1 MKQNK
6 ISILQQLVIALL
18 LLPFFHTSLHAQP
31 ANYPMAA
38 QIPAPVL
45 QANVSAVGVKGLKT
59 YYYFFVARYPI
70 GNSISSPGFVISN
83 ANATLSSSNYV
94 LINWTIPSALITG
107 FDVIRLT
114 TPNIGA
120 GSCSSCLVM
129 SNTLTSTF
137 RDQSNSTLGNY
148 TFTTAAQATVNISL
162 DNASSNEPQ
171 LKFDANPPSRFLP
184 GNTFDVDFS
193 ITRTVKPFRTVTTL
207 PLTCSAFE
215 VAVLSPGGGVYE
227 CIAGTWTLISGGGG
241 GGICPGGSS
250 GDIQYNNAGN
260 CGGLA
265 PVDDAALI
273 GNGTIYQTKIL
284 PDCVD
289 TAGNHLNYATAGNT
303 FSCGNSASSGGAG
316 GQFTITRTSNVLFTL
331 TPPTNG
337 YVPACLNKSFN
348 STTPITV
355 TLGAGS
361 AAATAAFNLYFNCP
375 TGAVLV
381 DTTAAVT
388 QGNVTLAGGTFANAA
403 ATVNVFPV
411 DTIKIATLTAGTI
424 ADQFT
429 SPGFTNWQPSA
440 STSVISPGTCLT
452 KTDNADGSR
461 TLVATSNLIDPTC
474 AGTTAANTTSVGSYD
489 PMSFP
494 GNTAVSVIAAPN
506 DVNCFEFV
514 IPFNFT
520 FTKGAAHGFID
531 TGHYSLAIYNATGG
545 AAAPLIVQSDT
556 FAGGGAPVDLF
567 TFAST
572 TLTGGKAYLYCWT
585 GDVAADNY
593 LGSNTGT
600 FIGDIGNVWTTKR
613 IFKATNPSVG
623 TVTLTFPAT
632 TGARLATTKEILY
645 VKLGQN

>member
-6 ISILQQLVIALL
+6 ISILQQLIITLL
-18 LLPFFHTSLHAQP
+18 LLPFFYTSLHAQP
-31 ANYPMAA
+31 ASYPMAA

-45 QANVSAVGVKGLKT
+45 QANVSAVGVKGLKS
-59 YYYFFVARYPI
+59 YYYFIVAHYPI
-70 GNSISSPGFVISN
+70 GNSISSPGFPIAN
-83 ANATLSSSNYV
+83 ANATLSVSNYV
-94 LINWTIPSALITG
+94 LVNWTIPSGLITG

-120 GSCSSCLVM
+120 GTCTNCLVM
-129 SNTLTSTF
+129 SNTLTNTF
-137 RDQSNSTLGNY
+137 RDQANATLGNY
-148 TFTTAAQATVNISL
+148 TFTTASQSTVNISL
-162 DNASSNEPQ
+162 ENASSNEPQ
-171 LKFDANPPSRFLP
+171 LQFTANQPTRFIPS
-184 GNTFDVDFS
+184 NSFDVDFS
-193 ITRTVKPFRTVTTL
+193 VTRTVKPFRTVTVL
-207 PLTCSAFE
+207 PVTCSAFE
-215 VAVLSPGGGVYE
+215 VAVLSPGGAVYE
-227 CIAGTWTLISGGGG
+227 CIAGTWTLISAGGGG
-241 GGICPGGSS
+241 ACPGGIDK
-250 GDIQYNNAGN
+250 DIQYNNAGA
-260 CGGLA
+260 CGGIS
-265 PVDDAALI
+265 PIDDAVLV
-273 GNGTIYQTKIL
+273 GSGTQWQTKL
-284 PDCVD
+284 VGNCVSPN
-289 TAGNHLNYATAGNT
+289 AINYD
-303 FSCGNSASSGGAG
+303 ASINAFGCTTGGGSG

-355 TLGAGS
+355 TLGAAS
-361 AAATAAFNLYFNCP
+361 AAATSAFNIYFNCP

-388 QGNVTLAGGTFANAA
+388 QGNVTLAGGTFASAA

-411 DTIKIATLTAGTI
+411 DTIKIATLTAGTTP
-424 ADQFT
+424 DQFT
-429 SPGFTNWQPSA
+429 TPGFTNWQPSA
-440 STSVISPGTCLT
+440 STSVINPGTCLT

-461 TLVATSNLIDPTC
+461 TLVVTSNLIDPTC
-474 AGTTAANTTSVGSYD
+474 AGTTAAVTTSVGTYD
-489 PMSFP
+489 PMAFP
-494 GNTAVSVIAAPN
+494 GTTVTIIAAPN
-506 DVNCFEFV
+506 DVNCMEF
-514 IPFNFT
+514 IMPYNFT

-531 TGHYSLAIYNATGG
+531 TGHYAIAIYNATGG

-556 FAGGGAPVDLF
+556 FAGGGSPVDLF

-600 FIGDIGNVWTTKR
+600 LIGDIGNVWTTKR
-613 IFKATNPSVG
+613 IFKATNPSTG